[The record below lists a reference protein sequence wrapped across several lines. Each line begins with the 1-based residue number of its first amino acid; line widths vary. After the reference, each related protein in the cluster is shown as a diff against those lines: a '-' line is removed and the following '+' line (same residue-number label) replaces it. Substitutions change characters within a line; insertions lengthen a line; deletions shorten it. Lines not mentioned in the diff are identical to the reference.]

1 LCLLKIGFYHELY
14 PGDMIYGTNYDKNS
28 IYIILSGVIT
38 LLNTNIGLKK
48 LIIAGETF
56 G

>member
-1 LCLLKIGFYHELY
+1 MLY
-14 PGDMIYGTNYDKNS
+14 ASNYDKNS
-28 IYIILSGVIT
+28 IYVMLSGVMT